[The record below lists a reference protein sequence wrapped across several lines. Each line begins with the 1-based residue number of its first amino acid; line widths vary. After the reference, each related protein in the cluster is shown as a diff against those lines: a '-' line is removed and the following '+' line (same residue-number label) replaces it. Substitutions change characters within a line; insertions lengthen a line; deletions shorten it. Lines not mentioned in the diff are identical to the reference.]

1 MIFHTIMG
9 QLIPGDNT
17 VYVTLSVP
25 DIDYNTYATLVEA
38 EIKLAEVRDA
48 ETGSREYRIYSYEQ
62 NA

>member
-1 MIFHTIMG
+1 MG